1 LSQRIDHVVYAV
13 SDLEA
18 GGARFEEDLGL
29 ESIPGG
35 RHPNWGTANRIVPLG
50 PDYLELVAVVDPE
63 TAASSDFGR
72 LVRDTSEGLVGW
84 AVATEDLDAVGARL
98 GLGIERGTRKRPDG
112 VRLAWR
118 LAGVAEALRTG
129 GTLPFFIQ
137 WEGPG
142 ELHPGGD
149 HSAPAGIQWVE
160 VAADEAELREWL
172 GGAQLP
178 VRFTSRAHAAEGG
191 GSQRGITA
199 AGIRE
204 IVLV

>member
-72 LVRDTSEGLVGW
+72 LVRDAGEGLVGW

>member
-1 LSQRIDHVVYAV
+1 LSLRIDHVLYAV

-35 RHPNWGTANRIVPLG
+35 RHPNWGTANRIVQLG
-50 PDYLELVAVVDPE
+50 PDYVELVGVVDPE

-84 AVATEDLDAVGARL
+84 AVATDDLDAVAARL
-98 GLGIERGTRKRPDG
+98 GLHIERGSRKRPDG

-118 LAGVAEALRTG
+118 VAGLAEALQSG
-129 GTLPFFIQ
+129 GALPFFIQ

-149 HSAPAGIQWVE
+149 HSAPAGVRWVE

-172 GGAQLP
+172 GGEQLP
-178 VRFTSRAHAAEGG
+178 VRFALEGH
-191 GSQRGITA
+191 GITA

>member
-1 LSQRIDHVVYAV
+1 LSLRIDHVLYAV

-18 GGARFEEDLGL
+18 GGTRFEEDLGL

-35 RHPNWGTANRIVPLG
+35 RHPIWGTANRIVQLG
-50 PDYLELVAVVDPE
+50 PDYLELIAVVDPD
-63 TAASSDFGR
+63 TAATSDFGR
-72 LVRDTSEGLVGW
+72 LVMAAGEGLVGW
-84 AVATEDLDAVGARL
+84 AVATDDLDAIAGRL
-98 GLGIERGTRKRPDG
+98 GLTIERGSRKRPDG
-112 VRLAWR
+112 VRLSWR
-118 LAGVAEALRTG
+118 LAGVEQALASG
-129 GTLPFFIQ
+129 GKLPFFIQ

-160 VAADEAELREWL
+160 VAADESELREWL

-178 VRFTSRAHAAEGG
+178 VRFA
-191 GSQRGITA
+191 SQGRGLTA

-204 IVLV
+204 IRLV

>member
-1 LSQRIDHVVYAV
+1 LTLRIDHVLYAV

-18 GGARFEEDLGL
+18 AGTRFEEDLGL

-35 RHPNWGTANRIVPLG
+35 RHPNWGTANRIVQLG
-50 PDYLELVAVVDPE
+50 PDYVELVGVVDLE

-72 LVRDTSEGLVGW
+72 LVRDAGEGLVGW
-84 AVATEDLDAVGARL
+84 AVATDDLDAVAARL
-98 GLGIERGTRKRPDG
+98 GLHIERGSRKRPDG

-118 LAGVAEALRTG
+118 LAGVAEALQSAG
-129 GTLPFFIQ
+129 ALPFFIQ

-149 HSAPAGIQWVE
+149 HSAPAGIRWVE
-160 VAADEAELREWL
+160 VAADEAELSEWL
-172 GGAQLP
+172 GGEQLP
-178 VRFTSRAHAAEGG
+178 VRFTARAHAAEGG
-191 GSQRGITA
+191 GSRHGITA

>member
-1 LSQRIDHVVYAV
+1 LSLRIDHVLYTV

-18 GGARFEEDLGL
+18 GATRFEEDLGL

-35 RHPNWGTANRIVPLG
+35 RHTAWGTANRIVQLG
-50 PDYLELVAVVDPE
+50 PDYLELIGVVDPD
-63 TAASSDFGR
+63 TAAGSDFGKMVLNAGDR
-72 LVRDTSEGLVGW
+72 LVGW
-84 AVATEDLDAVGARL
+84 AVATDDLDAVAARL
-98 GLGIERGTRKRPDG
+98 GLHIERGSRKRPDG

-118 LAGVAEALRTG
+118 LAGVEQALASG
-129 GTLPFFIQ
+129 GALPIFIQ

-149 HSAPAGIQWVE
+149 QSAPAGIRWVE

-178 VRFTSRAHAAEGG
+178 VRFASEG
-191 GSQRGITA
+191 RGITA
-199 AGIRE
+199 AGIRDL
-204 IVLV
+204 VLV

>member
-1 LSQRIDHVVYAV
+1 LNLRIDHVLYAV

-18 GGARFEEDLGL
+18 GGTRFEEDLGL

-35 RHPNWGTANRIVPLG
+35 RHPNWGTANRIVQLG
-50 PDYLELVAVVDPE
+50 PDYVELVGVVDPE

-72 LVRDTSEGLVGW
+72 LVLDASEGLVGW
-84 AVATEDLDAVGARL
+84 AVATDDLDAAASRR
-98 GLGIERGTRKRPDG
+98 GLHIERGSRKRPDG

-118 LAGVAEALRTG
+118 LAGLAEALQSG
-129 GTLPFFIQ
+129 GALPFFIQ

-149 HSAPAGIQWVE
+149 HSAPAGIRWVE
-160 VAADEAELREWL
+160 VAADEAELTEWL
-172 GGAQLP
+172 GGEQLP
-178 VRFTSRAHAAEGG
+178 VRFTREGH
-191 GSQRGITA
+191 GITA